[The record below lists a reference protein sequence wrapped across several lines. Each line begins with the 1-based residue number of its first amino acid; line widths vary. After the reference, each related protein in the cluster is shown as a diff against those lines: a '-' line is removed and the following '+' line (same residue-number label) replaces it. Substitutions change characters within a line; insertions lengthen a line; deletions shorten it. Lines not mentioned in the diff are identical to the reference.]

1 MLPRLTTTTTRQV
14 LRSAT
19 SARRAYAIASG
30 GSAKSSAD
38 RDSTAGDSRSDII
51 RKTLYPVITD
61 AALSQAARES
71 PSSPTGAYHPDHLAR
86 LEHVL
91 GPDPEVH
98 ETITRAWL
106 THQREKRVARE
117 DALTKKYE
125 QMVRACD
132 ALKSVAQGENVRL
145 YNSAMERRDIRKASA
160 GLPTVEGGGKVSLA
174 EKRWRASRIEGLFP
188 RELQVPRETRGE
200 VAWTSEWV
208 EPGAERRANK
218 E

>member
-1 MLPRLTTTTTRQV
+1 MLPRITTTRRTLQTISQK
-14 LRSAT
+14 RT
-19 SARRAYAIASG
+19 YAIASG
-30 GSAKSSAD
+30 GSAKSAAD
-38 RDSTAGDSRSDII
+38 RDSTAGDSRADII

-61 AALSQAARES
+61 PTLSKASREA
-71 PSSPTGAYHPDHLAR
+71 PSSPTGMYHPDHLAR

-117 DALTKKYE
+117 ESLARKYRE
-125 QMVRACD
+125 MVRACD
-132 ALKSVAQGENVRL
+132 ALKAVAHGDHARL
-145 YNSAMERRDIRKASA
+145 YNAAMERRDIRKASA
-160 GLPTVEGGGKVSLA
+160 GLPVVEGGGKVSLA

-188 RELQVPRETRGE
+188 RELQVPRDTRGE
-200 VAWTSEWV
+200 VAWTNEWV